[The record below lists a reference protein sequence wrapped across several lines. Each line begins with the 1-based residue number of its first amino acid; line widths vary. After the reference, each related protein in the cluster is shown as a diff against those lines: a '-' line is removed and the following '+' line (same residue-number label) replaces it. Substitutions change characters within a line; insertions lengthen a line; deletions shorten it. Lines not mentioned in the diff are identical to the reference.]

1 MKKIFL
7 ISSVILFVFMTAF
20 MISGRSDSVNNT
32 STPLPTF
39 QVTVYQTSSTTPQ
52 GYAEVIIENSSGAT
66 VKTGTTYS
74 TTGIVSWVWD
84 QPNGDYT
91 IKTWYPARP
100 NDQQTAQKTVT
111 YSGASIYT
119 TITLGPVY

>member
-1 MKKIFL
+1 MKKMMI
-7 ISSVILFVFMTAF
+7 ISSVILFAIMTAF
-20 MISGRSDSVNNT
+20 VINGRSDSGNNT

-52 GYAEVIIENSSGAT
+52 NLAEVIVENSSGT
-66 VKTGTTYS
+66 QVKRGTSDSY
-74 TTGIVSWVWD
+74 GIVSWVWD

-91 IKTWYPARP
+91 IKAWYPARP

>member
-1 MKKIFL
+1 MKKKIYVTSAFVIVLITALILNQNIFSN
-7 ISSVILFVFMTAF
+7 ISM
-20 MISGRSDSVNNT
+20 
-32 STPLPTF
+32 PYPTF

-52 GYAEVIIENSSGAT
+52 NLAEVIVENSSGT
-66 VKTGTTYS
+66 EVKRGTSDSY
-74 TTGIVSWVWD
+74 GIVSWVWD

-100 NDQQTAQKTVT
+100 NDQQTVQKTVT

>member
-1 MKKIFL
+1 MI
-7 ISSVILFVFMTAF
+7 ISSVILFAIMTAF
-20 MISGRSDSVNNT
+20 MISGRSDSVNT
-32 STPLPTF
+32 TGTPLPTF

-52 GYAEVIIENSSGAT
+52 GNAEVLIENSSGTT
-66 VKTGTTYS
+66 VKTGTTNS
-74 TTGIVSWVWD
+74 MTGIVSWVWD

-91 IKTWYPARP
+91 IKTWYPSRP
-100 NDQQTAQKTVT
+100 NDQQSAQKTVT

>member
-20 MISGRSDSVNNT
+20 VISGRSDSGNNT
-32 STPLPTF
+32 GTPLPTF
-39 QVTVYQTSSTTPQ
+39 QVTVYQTASTTPQ
-52 GYAEVIIENSSGAT
+52 GNAEVKIENSSGAT
-66 VKTGTTYS
+66 VNTGTTNS
-74 TTGIVSWVWD
+74 MTGIISWAWD

-100 NDQQTAQKTVT
+100 NDQQSAQKTVT

>member
-1 MKKIFL
+1 MKMIFL

-20 MISGRSDSVNNT
+20 VFNGNSVSKDNSNT
-32 STPLPTF
+32 PFPTF
-39 QVTVYQTSSTTPQ
+39 QVTVYQTGSTTPQ
-52 GYAEVIIENSSGAT
+52 AYAEVQIENSN
-66 VKTGTTYS
+66 GTLIKNSS
-74 TTGIVSWVWD
+74 TNSSGIVSWAWD

-91 IKTWYPARP
+91 IKTWYPAKP

-119 TITLGPVY
+119 TITLVPVY

>member
-1 MKKIFL
+1 MKKKIYVTSAFVIVLITALILNQNIFSN
-7 ISSVILFVFMTAF
+7 ISM
-20 MISGRSDSVNNT
+20 
-32 STPLPTF
+32 PYPTF

-52 GYAEVIIENSSGAT
+52 NLAEVIVENSSGT
-66 VKTGTTYS
+66 EVKRGTSDSY
-74 TTGIVSWVWD
+74 GIVSWVWD
-84 QPNGDYT
+84 QPNGNYT

>member
-1 MKKIFL
+1 MKKKIYVTSAFVIVLITALILNQNIFSN
-7 ISSVILFVFMTAF
+7 ISM
-20 MISGRSDSVNNT
+20 
-32 STPLPTF
+32 PYPTF

-52 GYAEVIIENSSGAT
+52 GNAEVIIENSSGST
-66 VKTGTTYS
+66 VKTGTTNCS
-74 TTGIVSWVWD
+74 GIVSWVWD
-84 QPNGDYT
+84 QPNEDYT

>member
-1 MKKIFL
+1 MKKKIYVTSAFVIVLITALILNQNIFSN
-7 ISSVILFVFMTAF
+7 ISM
-20 MISGRSDSVNNT
+20 
-32 STPLPTF
+32 PYPTF

-52 GYAEVIIENSSGAT
+52 NLAEVIVENSSGT
-66 VKTGTTYS
+66 EVKRGTSDSY
-74 TTGIVSWVWD
+74 GIVSWVWD

-91 IKTWYPARP
+91 IKAWYPARP
-100 NDQQTAQKTVT
+100 NDQQTVQKTVT

>member
-20 MISGRSDSVNNT
+20 MISGRSDSVNTT

>member
-1 MKKIFL
+1 MKKIMI
-7 ISSVILFVFMTAF
+7 ISSVIFIVFMTEF
-20 MISGRSDSVNNT
+20 MINGNSVSKDNSNT
-32 STPLPTF
+32 PFPTF

-52 GYAEVIIENSSGAT
+52 GNAEVLIENSSGTT
-66 VKTGTTYS
+66 VKTGTTNS
-74 TTGIVSWVWD
+74 MTGIVSWVWD

-91 IKTWYPARP
+91 IKTWYPSRP
-100 NDQQTAQKTVT
+100 NDQQSAQKTVT

>member
-20 MISGRSDSVNNT
+20 MISGRSDSVNTT

-52 GYAEVIIENSSGAT
+52 GNAQVIIENSSGST
-66 VKTGTTYS
+66 VKTGTTNS
-74 TTGIVSWVWD
+74 STGIVSWVWD

-100 NDQQTAQKTVT
+100 NDQQSAQKTVT

>member
-1 MKKIFL
+1 MKMIFL

-20 MISGRSDSVNNT
+20 VFNGNSVSKDNSNT
-32 STPLPTF
+32 PFPTF

-52 GYAEVIIENSSGAT
+52 GNAEVIIENSSGST
-66 VKTGTTYS
+66 VKTGTTNCS
-74 TTGIVSWVWD
+74 GIVSWVWD
-84 QPNGDYT
+84 QPNEDYT

-100 NDQQTAQKTVT
+100 NDQQSAQKTVT

>member
-20 MISGRSDSVNNT
+20 MISGRSDSGNNT

-39 QVTVYQTSSTTPQ
+39 QVTVYQTASTTPQ

-91 IKTWYPARP
+91 IKAWYPARP
-100 NDQQTAQKTVT
+100 NDQQSAQKTVT

>member
-20 MISGRSDSVNNT
+20 MISGRSDSVNTT

-39 QVTVYQTSSTTPQ
+39 QVTVYQTASTTPQ
-52 GYAEVIIENSSGAT
+52 GNAQVIIENSSGST
-66 VKTGTTYS
+66 VKTGTTNS
-74 TTGIVSWVWD
+74 STGIVSWEWD

>member
-20 MISGRSDSVNNT
+20 VINGNSVSKDNSNT
-32 STPLPTF
+32 PFPTF

-100 NDQQTAQKTVT
+100 NDQQSAQKTVT

>member
-1 MKKIFL
+1 MKKKIYVTSAFVIVLITALILNQNIFSN
-7 ISSVILFVFMTAF
+7 ISM
-20 MISGRSDSVNNT
+20 
-32 STPLPTF
+32 PYPTF

-52 GYAEVIIENSSGAT
+52 NLAEVIVENSSGT
-66 VKTGTTYS
+66 EVKRGTSDSY
-74 TTGIVSWVWD
+74 GIVSWVWD
-84 QPNGDYT
+84 QPNGNYT

-100 NDQQTAQKTVT
+100 NDQQTAQKIVT

>member
-1 MKKIFL
+1 MKKMMI
-7 ISSVILFVFMTAF
+7 ISSVILFAIMTAF
-20 MISGRSDSVNNT
+20 VINGNSDSGT
-32 STPLPTF
+32 YTTTPF
-39 QVTVYQTSSTTPQ
+39 QTIHVTVYQTASTTPQ
-52 GYAEVIIENSSGAT
+52 AYAEVQIENSN
-66 VKTGTTYS
+66 GTLIKSCLTNS
-74 TTGIVSWVWD
+74 SGIVSWVWD

-100 NDQQTAQKTVT
+100 NDQQSAQQTVT

>member
-1 MKKIFL
+1 ML
-7 ISSVILFVFMTAF
+7 ISSVILFAIMTAF
-20 MISGRSDSVNNT
+20 VINGNSVSKDNSNT
-32 STPLPTF
+32 PFPTF

-52 GYAEVIIENSSGAT
+52 NLAEVIVENSSGT
-66 VKTGTTYS
+66 EVKRGTSDSY
-74 TTGIVSWVWD
+74 GIVSWVWD

-91 IKTWYPARP
+91 IKAWYPARP
-100 NDQQTAQKTVT
+100 NDQQTVQKTVT

>member
-1 MKKIFL
+1 MKKKIYVTSAFVIVLITALILNQNIFSN
-7 ISSVILFVFMTAF
+7 ISM
-20 MISGRSDSVNNT
+20 
-32 STPLPTF
+32 PYPTF

-52 GYAEVIIENSSGAT
+52 GNAEVIIENSSGST
-66 VKTGTTYS
+66 VKTGTTNGS
-74 TTGIVSWVWD
+74 GIVSWVWD
-84 QPNGDYT
+84 QPNEDYT

-100 NDQQTAQKTVT
+100 NDQQSAQKTVT